1 MSASAFY
8 RATVTINRYAAET
21 SEVSAYMCRACP
33 AIAVT
38 RSSDR
43 HPWVLTHVP
52 TGRSMSRT
60 FHRLGDAKRTAAAV
74 AAALSA
80 AGADV
85 STTDPDEA
93 ARRIIAVPDAYAA
106 LFPRTAGL

>member
-1 MSASAFY
+1 MSASPFA
-8 RATVTINRYAAET
+8 RSTVTINRYANEV
-21 SEVSAYMCRACP
+21 SEVPGYVSRACP

-52 TGRSMSRT
+52 TGRSMSRA
-60 FHRLGDAKRTAAAV
+60 FRRLVDAKRTAAAV
-74 AAALSA
+74 AEALAA

-85 STTDPDEA
+85 STTDPSEA
-93 ARRIIAVPDAYAA
+93 ARRIVAVPDAYAA
-106 LFPRTAGL
+106 LFPRTAGR